1 MATLDDI
8 QNLLKQG
15 GQAGKAL
22 PLAQAM
28 VRRRGRDPHALNL
41 LARCFTA
48 DGQHRKALATYDRLI
63 KLAPPKAPPGP
74 LADKAH
80 LLQLLGEMAPAEAAL
95 RKALTLQ
102 PLNGSLL
109 RMLSLSAK
117 LSPPD
122 DPAVARIAKAWN
134 NGTLPTDDRIH
145 AGYALFKA
153 FGRDGFVY
161 LSEANQLQQRKSPPW
176 SEAERRK
183 EVSALQAALRSAPWP
198 EAGEG
203 VPGRL
208 PIFVTGM
215 PRSGT
220 TLVEQILSCHPPQVN
235 ATGETG
241 LPPLRA
247 AYSVLAKGGG
257 AFQPVSGLR
266 QGDLDLIG
274 QRYIDGIDHF
284 HGPGAGGFTDK
295 SIQTYMVM
303 GLLHHILPQART
315 IVVRRDPRDVGWSI
329 YRNHFADGTHGYS
342 SGQVEIAQMHAI
354 MEDMIAFWRE
364 LRPDCFIEV
373 RYEDLVRDPE
383 PQIRRMLDY
392 CGLDWDP
399 ACLEPEKNTAM
410 VRTLSADQV
419 RSPISPK
426 AIGGWRAY
434 AEELAP
440 PMIEALGDLTEPW
453 D

>member
-1 MATLDDI
+1 M
-8 QNLLKQG
+8 
-15 GQAGKAL
+15 
-22 PLAQAM
+22 
-28 VRRRGRDPHALNL
+28 
-41 LARCFTA
+41 
-48 DGQHRKALATYDRLI
+48 
-63 KLAPPKAPPGP
+63 
-74 LADKAH
+74 
-80 LLQLLGEMAPAEAAL
+80 
-95 RKALTLQ
+95 
-102 PLNGSLL
+102 
-109 RMLSLSAK
+109 
-117 LSPPD
+117 
-122 DPAVARIAKAWN
+122 
-134 NGTLPTDDRIH
+134 
-145 AGYALFKA
+145 
-153 FGRDGFVY
+153 
-161 LSEANQLQQRKSPPW
+161 QQRKSPW

-183 EVSALQAALRSAPWP
+183 EVSALQAALRSTPWP
-198 EAGEG
+198 EAGKG
-203 VPGRL
+203 ASDRL

-220 TLVEQILSCHPPQVN
+220 TLVEQILSCHPQVN

-241 LPPLRA
+241 LPLRA
-247 AYSVLAKGGG
+247 AYSVLAKGG
-257 AFQPVSGLR
+257 AFQPVSGLSK
-266 QGDLDLIG
+266 GDLDLIG

-284 HGPGAGGFTDK
+284 HSPGTGFTDK

-342 SGQVEIAQMHAI
+342 SGQVQIAQMHAI
-354 MEDMIAFWRE
+354 MEGMIAFWRE

-426 AIGGWRAY
+426 AIGGWRTY
-434 AEELAP
+434 AEELA
-440 PMIEALGDLTEPW
+440 PMIEALGDLTKPW

>member
-1 MATLDDI
+1 MATLEDI
-8 QNLLKQG
+8 QKLLKQ

-22 PLAQAM
+22 PLAQAL

-48 DGQHRKALATYDRLI
+48 AGQHRKALASYDRLI
-63 KLAPPKAPPGP
+63 KLAPKAPGP

-95 RKALTLQ
+95 RKALSLQ

-109 RMLSLSAK
+109 RMLSLSSK
-117 LSPPD
+117 LSPD
-122 DPAVARIAKAWN
+122 DPVVSRIVEAWDK
-134 NGTLPTDDRIH
+134 GTLPAEDRIH

-153 FGRDGFVY
+153 IGREGFAY
-161 LSEANQLQQRKSPPW
+161 LSEANQLQQRKAPW

-183 EVSALQAALRSAPWP
+183 EVIALQTALRSAPWP
-198 EAGEG
+198 EPGPGAA
-203 VPGRL
+203 GRL

-220 TLVEQILSCHPPQVN
+220 TLVEQILSCHPQIN
-235 ATGETG
+235 STGETG
-241 LPPLRA
+241 LPLRA
-247 AYSVLAKGGG
+247 AYSVLAKGG
-257 AFQPVSGLR
+257 AFQPVSGLN
-266 QGDLDLIG
+266 QGDLALIG
-274 QRYIDGIDHF
+274 QRYVEGIDHF
-284 HGPGAGGFTDK
+284 HDPGVGFTDK

-364 LRPDCFIEV
+364 LRPESFIEV

-383 PQIRRMLDY
+383 PEVRRMLDY

-440 PMIEALGDLTEPW
+440 MIDALGDLTAPW